1 MSVATD
7 AVWIVEELLDE
18 ILGRINFRDVE
29 KKFNERKTHEMSEV
43 KKEHDWVKL
52 IDAEMKELIGKCF
65 SEEVGGNAETIVC
78 EEVDEGMKEV
88 IGDEENVNRKDI
100 VIEKKEEKFPEYKTM
115 GFNWK
120 EVDPIFK
127 G

>member
-1 MSVATD
+1 
-7 AVWIVEELLDE
+7 L
-18 ILGRINFRDVE
+18 
-29 KKFNERKTHEMSEV
+29 
-43 KKEHDWVKL
+43 
-52 IDAEMKELIGKCF
+52 KELIGKYF
-65 SEEVGGNAETIVC
+65 SEEVGGNVETIVC
-78 EEVDEGMKEV
+78 EEIDEGMKEV

-100 VIEKKEEKFPEYKTM
+100 VIERKEKKFPEYKTM

>member
-1 MSVATD
+1 MSATSD

-65 SEEVGGNAETIVC
+65 SEEVGGNVETIVC
-78 EEVDEGMKEV
+78 EEIDEGMKEV
-88 IGDEENVNRKDI
+88 IVDEETMNRKDI
-100 VIEKKEEKFPEYKTM
+100 VIEKEEKFLEYKAM